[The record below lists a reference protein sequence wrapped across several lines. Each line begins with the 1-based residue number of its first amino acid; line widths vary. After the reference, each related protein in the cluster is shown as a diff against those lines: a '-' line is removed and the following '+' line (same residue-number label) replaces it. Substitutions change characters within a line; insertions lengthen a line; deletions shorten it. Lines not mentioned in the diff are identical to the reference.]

1 MLLDLLAQLV
11 ILLANVVA
19 TLDGLETSVI
29 LVILNMVTLEFLV
42 MNVYQIGSLLLEH
55 VQLVIVMLLEL
66 LVPLAILPDNVLVT
80 LVGLGTSVILVI
92 Q

>member
-29 LVILNMVTLEFLV
+29 LVILKMVTLEFLV